1 MPKTQRRRWRS
12 MHPMDFSFVSLSRNV
27 RLCDRSRGTGT
38 LARVPLLCSS
48 ARLSDSNL
56 SGSRSCQRAL
66 VASLR
71 HTAGLFFVLSL
82 RRIYPTATAAAAAG
96 SSIVSFFSLSMCPS
110 PSPSY
115 FNDASFHGVRGSG
128 CGLLINSVPPTTR
141 RTQGRRC
148 CGCELRVL
156 TPFLRLSPL
165 GARRLRSCGPP
176 CMYTPVGAQAG

>member
-71 HTAGLFFVLSL
+71 QTTGLFFVLSL
-82 RRIYPTATAAAAAG
+82 RHIYPTAAAG
-96 SSIVSFFSLSMCPS
+96 
-110 PSPSY
+110 
-115 FNDASFHGVRGSG
+115 RSG
-128 CGLLINSVPPTTR
+128 
-141 RTQGRRC
+141 
-148 CGCELRVL
+148 GCEKLDRFFLLSLNVPFAITFLLQRRVV
-156 TPFLRLSPL
+156 PRCP
-165 GARRLRSCGPP
+165 RQRLRAAHQLRASNN
-176 CMYTPVGAQAG
+176 ASHQ

>member
-56 SGSRSCQRAL
+56 SGRRSCQRAL

-71 HTAGLFFVLSL
+71 QTTGLFFVLSL
-82 RRIYPTATAAAAAG
+82 QRIHPTAAAAAAAAG
-96 SSIVSFFSLSMCPS
+96 PIVSFFSRPKCPS
-110 PSPSY
+110 ASPSF
-115 FNDASFHGVRGSG
+115 FNDASFHGFSR
-128 CGLLINSVPPTTR
+128 
-141 RTQGRRC
+141 Q
-148 CGCELRVL
+148 
-156 TPFLRLSPL
+156 
-165 GARRLRSCGPP
+165 RLRAAHQLRASNN
-176 CMYTPVGAQAG
+176 ASHQ